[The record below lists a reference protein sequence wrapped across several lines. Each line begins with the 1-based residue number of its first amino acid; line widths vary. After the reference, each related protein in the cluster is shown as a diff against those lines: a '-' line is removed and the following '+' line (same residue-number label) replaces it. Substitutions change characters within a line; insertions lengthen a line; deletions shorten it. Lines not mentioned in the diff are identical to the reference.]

1 MIYQKFLDRLG
12 TYLFFWIINFSLA
25 RKRYSGAN
33 CSAQMLEL
41 FEFDKN
47 DIRRLNV
54 PKDLF
59 AIRHTLGARR
69 D

>member
-1 MIYQKFLDRLG
+1 
-12 TYLFFWIINFSLA
+12 
-25 RKRYSGAN
+25 
-33 CSAQMLEL
+33 MLEL

-59 AIRHTLGARR
+59 AIRHTLGAGR